1 MYSVAC
7 FSNPLAISQLETGQ
21 SLTGA
26 ISDSHYERMKMLKY
40 LGSVIAFLVIAFDAT
55 AAEKPNIILFFT
67 DDHGWPDIGAASV
80 NDDLKTLHL
89 DALAALGVHATNGY
103 VTAPQCVPSRGGAVQ
118 VKAIPEPATL
128 SLLGLSVLTLFRRRK

>member
-89 DALAALGVHATNGY
+89 DALAASGVHATNGY